1 MNIARNKQ
9 SRQTA
14 QPPRCIRGCRERLSR
29 IHSSNY
35 CALWAL
41 ALLVFTPAFAM
52 AQVGQAPMTSSD
64 GLVNRAIQG
73 IGTLNPGGAGRMYYG
88 VNGADRGLGYRGSY
102 MTLGG
107 YFPALE
113 DDYGGLWAA
122 DTRGHLSNYGGFFSN
137 IGLVRKQLL
146 NGGSLLGFG
155 LFWDYDGDQNQY
167 SDQIIG
173 DVDPMNFAG
182 GSSYNQV
189 GVSGE
194 LLTDWGNI
202 RSNGYVPVGSTGEST
217 GKFVSRNVLCMQG
230 INAAL
235 GGADFE
241 LGAYLPGLADWS
253 GVINVGGYT
262 YGNTRY
268 QLDNGADL
276 VPWFGGVYTRLDLTL
291 VNNWDFSLQYN
302 NDSYFDSTGFA
313 RLTYRLGGSRRRNV
327 PDQMEQPMMRNE
339 HIVRA
344 RQNAVI
350 ATNPITGQ
358 PWRVIH
364 VDNTTT
370 SAATGNGSITNPVAA
385 LGGNPP
391 GTVPTAETIATNQYD
406 IIFVHSSSIA
416 YSNNPATPP
425 PNTNMFTFQ
434 QSNQYLIGEG
444 SPQTIPTLECGNL
457 VVSEIVNSSLYPTII
472 PQASDTAILI
482 PAAQTG
488 ETISGFNIMASTGV
502 GIDSKSTTGR
512 NFINNVTITDGQTG
526 ILIEGAASYDING
539 DVALSNQSGFGL
551 LNNGTGETSLTGVSI
566 TDVSGSAIETSAGII
581 DADSITISGSGADGI
596 RLVGTN
602 DPRLEITSSNIT
614 NSTNSGIVTASNGS
628 VDIRSSQI
636 TGSGDAGIRST
647 LLATGTI
654 VASDST
660 INGTLAN
667 GATPTSTGI
676 LMEGTTE
683 VTIEDTNISNSLIGV
698 NVTGNAQFEMTGGQ
712 ILTTVAN
719 GIQLN
724 PILPTTA
731 LDGSAILT
739 GISIVQSGDNGIET
753 TGVNGLGGNL
763 RVIDSTIFGSDE
775 AGISGSGIG
784 ATTAGTGG
792 FILVQNSRI
801 SNAVDAGIEVVN
813 SNLRVESSTLSNTGA
828 VGIESQALVSA
839 LSPFNSSTVLID
851 NTNISGA
858 INGIQATA
866 DVALSY
872 SGGTSGAATNAFNN
886 LTARDNTIF
895 ATGSGIVIQGDMDA
909 TTVAPITVIS
919 QGVVRA
925 NIFAND
931 ITSGDISLTTTGGIA
946 GTGTPATFP
955 AVTGGI
961 LDPQGQGQ
969 GIQIRALSGTNFS
982 SINNGVTVTEDPA
995 PADGAESTTT
1005 TVDYNSTLIVPTP
1018 PQ

>member
-1 MNIARNKQ
+1 MNLARNTYN
-9 SRQTA
+9 RTTA
-14 QPPRCIRGCRERLSR
+14 RPPRDIRGCFEHLSR
-29 IHSSNY
+29 SHRGSHR
-35 CALWAL
+35 ALWAI
-41 ALLVFTPAFAM
+41 ALLLFTPAIAVCQM
-52 AQVGQAPMTSSD
+52 GQAPMQND
-64 GLVNRAIQG
+64 GLVNRAAQG
-73 IGTLNPGGAGRMYYG
+73 IGNLNAGGAGRMYYG

-122 DTRGHLSNYGGFFSN
+122 DARGHFSNYAGFFSN

-155 LFWDYDGDQNQY
+155 VFWDYDGDQNQY

-173 DVDPMNFAG
+173 DVDPMTFAG
-182 GSSYNQV
+182 GYAYNQV

-202 RSNGYVPVGSTGEST
+202 RSNGYIPVGTTGQST
-217 GKFVSRNVLCMQG
+217 GKYVGQNILCMQG

-235 GGADFE
+235 GGADLE
-241 LGAYLPGLADWS
+241 LGAYLPSLADWA
-253 GVINVGGYT
+253 GMINVGGYT

-268 QLDNGADL
+268 QLDNGANL
-276 VPWFGGVYTRLDLTL
+276 VPWFGGVYTRLDMTL
-291 VNNWDFSLQYN
+291 ANNWDFSLQYN

-339 HIVRA
+339 HIVRG
-344 RQNAVI
+344 RQKAEI

-370 SAATGNGSITNPVAA
+370 SPAAGNGSITNPVAA

-391 GTVPTAETIATNQYD
+391 GTIPTAETVATNQYD
-406 IIFVHSSSIA
+406 VIFVHSSSIA
-416 YSNNPATPP
+416 YSNNPANPTD
-425 PNTNMFTFQ
+425 MFTFKQ
-434 QSNQYLIGEG
+434 ENQYLIGEG
-444 SPQTIPTLECGNL
+444 SPQTIPTLECGDL
-457 VVSEIVNSSLYPTII
+457 MVSTSVNSSLLPTLI
-472 PQASDTAILI
+472 PQASDTAIFI
-482 PAAQTG
+482 PAALTG
-488 ETISGFNIMASTGV
+488 ETISGFNILASTGK
-502 GIDSKSTTGR
+502 GIYSTSDNGR
-512 NFINNVTITDGQTG
+512 NFINNVTITEGRIG
-526 ILIEGAASYDING
+526 IEIEGKASYDING
-539 DVALSNQSGFGL
+539 DVALNNQSGFGL
-551 LNNGTGETSLTGVSI
+551 LNNGIGETSLTNVSF
-566 TDVSGSAIETSAGII
+566 TDISGSAIETSAGII
-581 DADSITISGSGADGI
+581 DADSITVSGSGADGI
-596 RLVGTN
+596 ILRGVN
-602 DPRLEITSSNIT
+602 NPRLELTSSSIT

-628 VDIRSSQI
+628 VDIASSQI

-654 VASDST
+654 VASQST
-660 INGTLAN
+660 INGTLAS

-683 VTIEDTNISNSLIGV
+683 VTIENTDISNTLTGV
-698 NVTGNAQFEMTGGQ
+698 NVTGNAQFEMTGGG
-712 ILTTVAN
+712 ITKTIAN

-739 GISIVQSGDNGIET
+739 GVSIVQSGDNGIQT

-763 RVIDSTIFGSDE
+763 RVINSTIFDVDE

-801 SNAVDAGIEVVN
+801 TTAVDAGIEVVN
-813 SNLRVESSTLSNTGA
+813 SNLRVESSTLSDTGA
-828 VGIESQALVSA
+828 IGINSQALTTGT
-839 LSPFNSSTVLID
+839 SPFKSSTVFVND
-851 NTNISGA
+851 TNISGA
-858 INGIQATA
+858 VTGIQAIA
-866 DVALSY
+866 GDALSY
-872 SGGTSGAATNAFNN
+872 NNGGATGEFNN

-895 ATGSGIVIQGDMDA
+895 ATGSGIAIQGVMETNA
-909 TTVAPITVIS
+909 AVPPGVTR

-925 NIFAND
+925 NIFANNL
-931 ITSGDISLTTTGGIA
+931 TSGDITLTTTGGIV
-946 GTGTPATFP
+946 GTGTPPTFP
-955 AVTGGI
+955 AVTGGL
-961 LDPQGQGQ
+961 LDSRNQGQ
-969 GIQIRALSGTNFS
+969 GIQIQTLNSTTLS
-982 SINNGVTVTEDPA
+982 SINNGATVTEDPA
-995 PADGAESTTT
+995 PVAGAESTTT
-1005 TVDYNSTLIVPTP
+1005 TVDYRSTLIVPTP

>member
-29 IHSSNY
+29 IHSSSY

-276 VPWFGGVYTRLDLTL
+276 VPWFGGVYTRLDMTFA
-291 VNNWDFSLQYN
+291 NNWDFSLQYN

-313 RLTYRLGGSRRRNV
+313 RLTYRLGRSRRRNV

-344 RQNAVI
+344 RQNAEI

-370 SAATGNGSITNPVAA
+370 SPATGNGSITNPVAA

-391 GTVPTAETIATNQYD
+391 GTVPTAETVATEPYD

-416 YSNNPATPP
+416 YSNNRATPA
-425 PNTNMFTFQ
+425 PNTNMFTAQ
-434 QSNQYLIGEG
+434 QSKQ
-444 SPQTIPTLECGNL
+444 
-457 VVSEIVNSSLYPTII
+457 
-472 PQASDTAILI
+472 
-482 PAAQTG
+482 
-488 ETISGFNIMASTGV
+488 
-502 GIDSKSTTGR
+502 
-512 NFINNVTITDGQTG
+512 
-526 ILIEGAASYDING
+526 
-539 DVALSNQSGFGL
+539 
-551 LNNGTGETSLTGVSI
+551 
-566 TDVSGSAIETSAGII
+566 
-581 DADSITISGSGADGI
+581 
-596 RLVGTN
+596 
-602 DPRLEITSSNIT
+602 
-614 NSTNSGIVTASNGS
+614 
-628 VDIRSSQI
+628 
-636 TGSGDAGIRST
+636 
-647 LLATGTI
+647 
-654 VASDST
+654 
-660 INGTLAN
+660 
-667 GATPTSTGI
+667 
-676 LMEGTTE
+676 
-683 VTIEDTNISNSLIGV
+683 
-698 NVTGNAQFEMTGGQ
+698 
-712 ILTTVAN
+712 
-719 GIQLN
+719 
-724 PILPTTA
+724 
-731 LDGSAILT
+731 
-739 GISIVQSGDNGIET
+739 
-753 TGVNGLGGNL
+753 
-763 RVIDSTIFGSDE
+763 
-775 AGISGSGIG
+775 
-784 ATTAGTGG
+784 
-792 FILVQNSRI
+792 
-801 SNAVDAGIEVVN
+801 
-813 SNLRVESSTLSNTGA
+813 
-828 VGIESQALVSA
+828 
-839 LSPFNSSTVLID
+839 
-851 NTNISGA
+851 
-858 INGIQATA
+858 
-866 DVALSY
+866 
-872 SGGTSGAATNAFNN
+872 
-886 LTARDNTIF
+886 
-895 ATGSGIVIQGDMDA
+895 
-909 TTVAPITVIS
+909 
-919 QGVVRA
+919 
-925 NIFAND
+925 
-931 ITSGDISLTTTGGIA
+931 
-946 GTGTPATFP
+946 
-955 AVTGGI
+955 
-961 LDPQGQGQ
+961 
-969 GIQIRALSGTNFS
+969 
-982 SINNGVTVTEDPA
+982 
-995 PADGAESTTT
+995 
-1005 TVDYNSTLIVPTP
+1005 
-1018 PQ
+1018 